1 MEHPVKRVESSP
13 LPVANVI
20 YSPPS
25 QVLFIEN
32 GQSSGVGETIA
43 GSLVVFY
50 DKDADDARTRV
61 VAIRI
66 DWAEWVLKPFVDS
79 ILKRHG
85 VEPESSPEL
94 DNRMIR
100 RFRKATMPGIA
111 DPVQVEVEPV
121 PLPNVAYNPQSQVL
135 LIESGEPSAGREEMA
150 RGVLVFYDKDTD
162 DARTTA
168 VAIRIDS
175 AEWVLKPFVD
185 AILVKHGIKAGQ
197 QAVEPTTT

>member
-1 MEHPVKRVESSP
+1 MSS
-13 LPVANVI
+13 
-20 YSPPS
+20 
-25 QVLFIEN
+25 
-32 GQSSGVGETIA
+32 
-43 GSLVVFY
+43 FY

-100 RFRKATMPGIA
+100 RFRKATIPGIA
-111 DPVQVEVEPV
+111 DPVEIEMEPV

-135 LIESGEPSAGREEMA
+135 LIESGEPNAGREEMA

-185 AILVKHGIKAGQ
+185 AILAKHGITPGQ
-197 QAVEPTTT
+197 RTVVEEAKT